1 MSAHLSK
8 WTLRRLHAGE
18 LPDSEEPRARAHV
31 SACAECHEVV
41 KGLEGEQ
48 ARFEAEIPFDRFM
61 AGVERT
67 SRSRPAAPSRPQFLN
82 GPLVAVAATVLLAV
96 AVRPL
101 LSESPGNRLKG
112 GAMAELRIGGDGLEQ
127 RSVQPGTTEA
137 LAPGERVRLGYVAD
151 ERHGYVLALSVDEA
165 GEVSALYPSAGM
177 SLPVE
182 PGAGTHWLP
191 DSVELTG
198 SGHERLVLVLSDE
211 PLDVEDMRSAAL
223 RAWERAGRNVAAMRT
238 LGVGGEET
246 HWLLRKP

>member
-18 LPDSEEPRARAHV
+18 LPDTEAPRARAHV
-31 SACAECHEVV
+31 STCAECHGVV

-48 ARFEAEIPFDRFM
+48 TRFEAEIPFDRFE

-67 SRSRPAAPSRPQFLN
+67 SRKRPAAPSRPRLN
-82 GPLVAVAATVLLAV
+82 GPVVAVAATVLLTV
-96 AVRPL
+96 AVQPL

-127 RSVQPGTTEA
+127 RSIQAGATEA

-151 ERHGYVLALSVDEA
+151 EHHGYVLALSVDEA
-165 GEVSALYPSAGM
+165 GEVSALYSSAGM

-182 PGAGTHWLP
+182 PGTGTHWLP

-211 PLDVEDMRSAAL
+211 PLAVEDVRSAAL
-223 RAWERAGRNVAAMRT
+223 RAWERAGRDVKALRT